1 MHHRGSVKISYDK
14 ELNFFISYTLRIIL
28 YIRSL
33 HDYWLQGQYKYVR
46 IHATDK
52 VSLTVL

>member
-14 ELNFFISYTLRIIL
+14 ELNFFISYTLRLIL
-28 YIRSL
+28 HIRSL